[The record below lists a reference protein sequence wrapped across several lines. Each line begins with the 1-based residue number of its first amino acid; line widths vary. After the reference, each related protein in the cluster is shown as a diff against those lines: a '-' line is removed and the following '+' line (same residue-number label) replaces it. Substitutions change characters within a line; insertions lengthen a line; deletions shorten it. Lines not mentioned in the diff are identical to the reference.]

1 MAKNFKFSIIIIL
14 NNKTHINESIDS
26 IINQDIGFKDN
37 VQLILVHNNAL
48 KESGEIASKYEEVL
62 EIHGFIVLEEQNLVM
77 FDIIVDFDADREKI
91 KKEIYDKI
99 KSKHSQ
105 FNYCMID
112 DYDISD

>member
-48 KESGEIASKYEEVL
+48 KESGEIASKYENAYPDNV
-62 EIHGFIVLEEQNLVM
+62 
-77 FDIIVDFDADREKI
+77 A
-91 KKEIYDKI
+91 
-99 KSKHSQ
+99 
-105 FNYCMID
+105 
-112 DYDISD
+112 